1 MKKIAVLGPGFLPIP
16 SVRNG
21 GVEQL
26 TTQLIMA
33 NEKEETFYFDVF
45 TVYDKQL
52 SSFVLSRTTLKCINV
67 NILEKIIQKVIN
79 KIYYLFKIHKMFDF
93 YSIKAVK
100 MLRNTPN
107 DYDYIL
113 IENNMYLYKYI
124 NENLH
129 KKSKMI
135 FHLHNDVGDI
145 YKPYELC
152 NYISK
157 TAFRVI
163 TCSEFLKKRFD
174 TVVKSQKAVVLN
186 NSIDL
191 NRFHFDENL
200 RNKLRKEYNISNNS
214 IVFSYI
220 GRIVKPKGFLEC
232 LKAFVEL
239 AKNNKNIYL
248 FVIGSNGFGKNIKDK
263 YYKDINKISN
273 MYHDQIIYTG
283 EIKNSLINSFISAA
297 DIVVVPTLIEEA
309 FGLVAIEAMACKRPL
324 LVTDSGE
331 LPNLV
336 NALNGIVINR
346 KNIVLNL
353 RNGMEYYINNKNKIL
368 EYGNNGYNYVISN
381 KDYNID
387 NYYHNF
393 IKLISNEEG
402 EY

>member
-1 MKKIAVLGPGFLPIP
+1 MK
-16 SVRNG
+16 
-21 GVEQL
+21 
-26 TTQLIMA
+26 
-33 NEKEETFYFDVF
+33 Y
-45 TVYDKQL
+45 
-52 SSFVLSRTTLKCINV
+52 
-67 NILEKIIQKVIN
+67 
-79 KIYYLFKIHKMFDF
+79 
-93 YSIKAVK
+93 
-100 MLRNTPN
+100 
-107 DYDYIL
+107 
-113 IENNMYLYKYI
+113 
-124 NENLH
+124 
-129 KKSKMI
+129 
-135 FHLHNDVGDI
+135 
-145 YKPYELC
+145 
-152 NYISK
+152 
-157 TAFRVI
+157 
-163 TCSEFLKKRFD
+163 
-174 TVVKSQKAVVLN
+174 QKAVVLN

-200 RNKLRKEYNISNNS
+200 RNKIRKEYNISNNS

-263 YYKDINKISN
+263 YYKEINKISN
-273 MYHDQIIYTG
+273 MYYDQIIYTG

-336 NALNGIVINR
+336 NVSNGIVINR

-353 RNGMEYYINNKNKIL
+353 RNGMEYYINNKNKIV